1 MSKSTLN
8 DELVPGEPPKP
19 GTIEMLAG
27 FSPYSQFPLI
37 AAIESTTC
45 LLSTFQYDPA
55 IVRANET
62 GTPLSVFGRLLQ
74 HLDELLVAQLHQV
87 GEMPAPCLEG
97 HQTAVSLP

>member
-19 GTIEMLAG
+19 GSIEMLAG

-55 IVRANET
+55 TVRANET
-62 GTPLSVFGRLLQ
+62 GAPLSVFGRLFQ

-87 GEMPAPCLEG
+87 GEAPAPCLEG
-97 HQTAVSLP
+97 HPSAITLT

>member
-8 DELVPGEPPKP
+8 DVLVPGEPPKP

-45 LLSTFQYDPA
+45 LLSTFQYGPA
-55 IVRANET
+55 TVRANET
-62 GTPLSVFGRLLQ
+62 GAPVSVFGRLFQ
-74 HLDELLVAQLHQV
+74 HLDDLLVAQLHQV
-87 GEMPAPCLEG
+87 GEAPAPCLEG